1 MISFFKV
8 CWHNKKINATL
19 FISSRAFVKRY
30 VIVSAES
37 CTEVTDIII
46 FVLIFITVTAS
57 RLTITLTFFNPW
69 IQKIFISLLSSIRK
83 FLTVFP
89 LTSAGSQIKAAF

>member
-1 MISFFKV
+1 MISSTKV
-8 CWHNKKINATL
+8 CWRNKKINATL

-46 FVLIFITVTAS
+46 FVLFFITVTAS

-69 IQKIFISLLSSIRK
+69 IQKIFISLLSFCMSSIRK

-89 LTSAGSQIKAAF
+89 LTSAGLK